1 MEQRLK
7 NYLKFY
13 GETADGSRK
22 IEGDKGD
29 FVADA
34 HTDRIFQHERL
45 IHLIVTVL
53 FAILAVISI
62 LASLLI
68 REWAVL
74 LLCLMFFVLL
84 IPYIRHYYILEMA
97 CRNCMNIMIRFMQ
110 RRRSKRVAKSQ

>member
-22 IEGDKGD
+22 IEGDKGE
-29 FVADA
+29 FLSQML
-34 HTDRIFQHERL
+34 IQIGFFQHERL

-53 FAILAVISI
+53 FAILA
-62 LASLLI
+62 SLLI
-68 REWAVL
+68 QEWAVL

-84 IPYIRHYYILEMA
+84 IPYIRHYYILENGVQKLYEYYDQIYA
-97 CRNCMNIMIRFMQ
+97 AEE
-110 RRRSKRVAKSQ
+110 K

>member
-22 IEGDKGD
+22 IEGDKGE
-29 FVADA
+29 FLSQML
-34 HTDRIFQHERL
+34 IQIGFFQHERL

-62 LASLLI
+62 LASLLDPGMGG
-68 REWAVL
+68 AFAL
-74 LLCLMFFVLL
+74 LDVFCIIDPLYPALL
-84 IPYIRHYYILEMA
+84 YFGKWRAET
-97 CRNCMNIMIRFMQ
+97 
-110 RRRSKRVAKSQ
+110 V

>member
-22 IEGDKGD
+22 IEGDKGE
-29 FVADA
+29 FLSQML
-34 HTDRIFQHERL
+34 IQIGFFQHERL

-53 FAILAVISI
+53 FAILVVISI

-84 IPYIRHYYILEMA
+84 IPYIRHYYILENGVQKLYEYYDQIYA
-97 CRNCMNIMIRFMQ
+97 AE
-110 RRRSKRVAKSQ
+110 KK

>member
-22 IEGDKGD
+22 IEGDKGE
-29 FVADA
+29 FLSRCS
-34 HTDRIFQHERL
+34 TDRIFQHERL

-62 LASLLI
+62 LASLLSGMGG
-68 REWAVL
+68 AFAL
-74 LLCLMFFVLL
+74 LDVFCIIDPLYPALL
-84 IPYIRHYYILEMA
+84 YFGKWRAET
-97 CRNCMNIMIRFMQ
+97 
-110 RRRSKRVAKSQ
+110 V